1 MGGLRGVRIEYNTTI
16 MRNRAAAIIIR
27 NNQLLVIHRKKPGRN
42 YYILPGGGLEPDESF
57 PDACIRE
64 VKEET
69 GLDVISLQLVHKFIN
84 NGSEEYYFLTRVPDS
99 EPILGGS
106 EAERQS
112 PSDVFILEWVD
123 AVQLSQINL
132 LPEAARRICLEYVQR
147 SKD

>member
-1 MGGLRGVRIEYNTTI
+1 
-16 MRNRAAAIIIR
+16 MRHRAAAIIIR
-27 NNQLLVIHRKKPGRN
+27 NNQLLVIHRKKPGRD

-69 GLDVISLQLVHKFIN
+69 GLDVIGLQLVHKFIN
-84 NGSEEYYFLTRVPDS
+84 DGSEEYYFLTRVPEG

-112 PSDVFILEWVD
+112 PRDIFILEWVG
-123 AVQLSQINL
+123 AVELARINL
-132 LPEAARRICLEYVQR
+132 LPSAARRICMEYVQ
-147 SKD
+147 KA